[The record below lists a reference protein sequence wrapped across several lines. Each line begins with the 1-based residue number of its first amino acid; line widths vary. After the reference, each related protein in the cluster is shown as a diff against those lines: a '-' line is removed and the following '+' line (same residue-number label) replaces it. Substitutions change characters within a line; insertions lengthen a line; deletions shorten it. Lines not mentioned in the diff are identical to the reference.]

1 MSITNFEIQL
11 ADNRTVWIPGQ
22 RLEGFIA
29 LTTTK
34 PIEVQLLRVRFVGK
48 VATFLTKSE
57 AKYLPN
63 DFSITNES
71 STITLFKDFT
81 NLVGDFA
88 SDPVLLRP
96 DEYVYPFQFRL
107 PSSSI
112 PCTFE
117 VLIVHDRVLGEMFDI
132 QSLQRCSFVTNPGE
146 QS

>member
-1 MSITNFEIQL
+1 MSISNFEIQL

-57 AKYLPN
+57 AKYLAN

-71 STITLFKDFT
+71 STVTLFKDFT

-88 SDPVLLRP
+88 GDPVMLRP

-112 PCTFE
+112 PCSFE
-117 VLIVHDRVLGEMFDI
+117 VCFVHDRVHGETFDTL
-132 QSLQRCSFVTNPGE
+132 SLQRYYFVTNQE
-146 QS
+146 ELL